1 MLEDYFNKY
10 DNAIKPQKYSLIQF
24 RNENKLSQTPLTS
37 FTNPII
43 NKNNSNT
50 MNIINDNE
58 NNNNDYENFDFKG
71 LFNSENKK
79 NLDSQHEI
87 SILQTQLLNLVISN
101 QEKDKEILKLKYDN
115 SKNVNYLLNLE
126 KLLSKYETNS
136 KGMKINSSLL
146 NNNNNNENEE
156 ENYKK
161 YENKKIKI
169 KSMSSEDLN
178 NYIKDLNK
186 NLIINDVNSI
196 QNEIVRLNEI
206 KEKII
211 IFSKENDLTNEN
223 LLKNFNELL
232 NSFVNLQKII
242 NERNEENSL
251 KDDSDFYEAKK
262 FYLEKIKKLYENIM
276 YLISNSIEQKQNEFY
291 LFLKRKNDE
300 EDILLN
306 EIEKIYKINENKK
319 ILLEKKENYI
329 NKLKSEI
336 NYLNQQNNLTFDKI
350 LNNYDK
356 KAKNVLNKNSN
367 NDIQNT
373 NDIKEKTNDIKRSV
387 KNSIKK
393 IKKTFDMSKSDNN
406 DFINNIQNQI
416 K

>member
-24 RNENKLSQTPLTS
+24 RNENKLSQTS

-58 NNNNDYENFDFKG
+58 NNNNEYENFDFKG

-146 NNNNNNENEE
+146 NNNENEE

-206 KEKII
+206 KEKLI

-251 KDDSDFYEAKK
+251 KDDSDFYESKK

-306 EIEKIYKINENKK
+306 EIEKIYKINEDKK

>member
-146 NNNNNNENEE
+146 NNNENEE

-206 KEKII
+206 KEKLI

>member
-24 RNENKLSQTPLTS
+24 RNENNLSQLTS
-37 FTNPII
+37 FTNP

-58 NNNNDYENFDFKG
+58 NNNNEYDNFDFKG

-126 KLLSKYETNS
+126 KLLSKLETDP

-146 NNNNNNENEE
+146 NNNNENEE
-156 ENYKK
+156 DNYKN

-178 NYIKDLNK
+178 KYIKELNK

-206 KEKII
+206 KEKLI
-211 IFSKENDLTNEN
+211 IFSKENDSNNEN
-223 LLKNFNELL
+223 LLKNFNELFD
-232 NSFVNLQKII
+232 SFVNFQKII

-251 KDDSDFYEAKK
+251 KDDSDYYESKK

-300 EDILLN
+300 EDIMLN

-329 NKLKSEI
+329 NKLKSEM

-356 KAKNVLNKNSN
+356 KAKNELNKNNN

>member
-24 RNENKLSQTPLTS
+24 RNENKLSQTS

-58 NNNNDYENFDFKG
+58 NNNNEYENFDFKG

-146 NNNNNNENEE
+146 NNNENEE

-178 NYIKDLNK
+178 KYIKELNK

-206 KEKII
+206 KEKLI

-276 YLISNSIEQKQNEFY
+276 FLISNSIEQKQNEFY

-350 LNNYDK
+350 LNDYDK

>member
-24 RNENKLSQTPLTS
+24 RNENNLSQLTS
-37 FTNPII
+37 FTNP

-58 NNNNDYENFDFKG
+58 NNNNEYDNFDFKG

-126 KLLSKYETNS
+126 KLLSKLETDP

-146 NNNNNNENEE
+146 NNNNENEE
-156 ENYKK
+156 DNYKN

-178 NYIKDLNK
+178 KYIKELNK

-206 KEKII
+206 KEKLI
-211 IFSKENDLTNEN
+211 IFSKENDSNNEN
-223 LLKNFNELL
+223 LLKNFNELFD
-232 NSFVNLQKII
+232 SFVNFQKII

-319 ILLEKKENYI
+319 NLLEKKENYI
-329 NKLKSEI
+329 NKLKSEM

>member
-24 RNENKLSQTPLTS
+24 RNENKLSQTS

-58 NNNNDYENFDFKG
+58 NNNNEYENFDFKG

-146 NNNNNNENEE
+146 NNNENEE

-206 KEKII
+206 KEKLI

-251 KDDSDFYEAKK
+251 KDDSDFYESKK

-350 LNNYDK
+350 LNDYDK

>member
-126 KLLSKYETNS
+126 KLLSKFETNS

-161 YENKKIKI
+161 YENKKIQI

-206 KEKII
+206 KEKLI

>member
-24 RNENKLSQTPLTS
+24 RNENKLSQTS

-58 NNNNDYENFDFKG
+58 NNNNEYENFDFKG

-146 NNNNNNENEE
+146 NNNENEE

-206 KEKII
+206 KEKLI

-251 KDDSDFYEAKK
+251 KDDSDFYKAKK

-350 LNNYDK
+350 LNDYDK

>member
-24 RNENKLSQTPLTS
+24 RNENKLSQTS

-58 NNNNDYENFDFKG
+58 NNNNEYENFDFKG

-146 NNNNNNENEE
+146 NNNENEE

-206 KEKII
+206 KEKLI

-251 KDDSDFYEAKK
+251 KDDSDFYESKK

-276 YLISNSIEQKQNEFY
+276 FLISNSIEQKQNEFY

>member
-58 NNNNDYENFDFKG
+58 NNNNEYENFDFKG

-146 NNNNNNENEE
+146 NNNENEE

-206 KEKII
+206 KEKLI

-319 ILLEKKENYI
+319 NLLEKKENYI

-350 LNNYDK
+350 LNDYDK